1 MLDYTL
7 VSTKATYRLL
17 TPTDVPAYV
26 AIVQA
31 RYREERPGVHLNPAA
46 ILATVREL
54 EHDRLK
60 GTVFVFE
67 ADQSLIGYAILIN
80 RWSNERGGNV
90 IEADE
95 LYVTPDRRADG
106 IAEDFLTLLSRVVH
120 RGDRQG
126 SRSPQQAR
134 ASRIQEPGLRG
145 NGAGGLQPSLAPRA
159 VIGASSHALRY
170 FLL

>member
-26 AIVQA
+26 ALVQA
-31 RYREERPGVHLNPAA
+31 RYREERPGVYLTPAA

-67 ADQSLIGYAILIN
+67 ADQALTGYSILIN
-80 RWSNERGGNV
+80 RWSNERGGTV
-90 IEADE
+90 IEVDE
-95 LYVTPDRRADG
+95 LYVVPARRADG
-106 IAEDFLTLLSRVVH
+106 IAEDFLTLLSRVVPA
-120 RGDRQG
+120 GTVAIDRAIDR
-126 SRSPQQAR
+126 RSKR
-134 ASRIQEPGLRG
+134 E
-145 NGAGGLQPSLAPRA
+145 RA
-159 VIGASSHALRY
+159 VCRQLGFEETGRVLFSLRVPPEPR
-170 FLL
+170 

>member
-106 IAEDFLTLLSRVVH
+106 IAEDFLTLLSRVV
-120 RGDRQG
+120 
-126 SRSPQQAR
+126 P
-134 ASRIQEPGLRG
+134 
-145 NGAGGLQPSLAPRA
+145 AGTVAIDRA
-159 VIGASSHALRY
+159 VDRRNKRERAAFKNLGFEETGREVFSLR
-170 FLL
+170 LPPEP

>member
-7 VSTKATYRLL
+7 VSAKATYQLL
-17 TPTDVPAYV
+17 TPVDVPAYV

-31 RYREERPGVHLNPAA
+31 RYREERPGVHLTPAS

-67 ADQSLIGYAILIN
+67 AEQSLIGYSILVN

-95 LYVTPDRRADG
+95 LYVVPGRRAGG
-106 IAEDFLTLLSRVVH
+106 IAADFLTLLSRVVPS
-120 RGDRQG
+120 GTVAIDRIIDRRNK
-126 SRSPQQAR
+126 SER
-134 ASRIQEPGLRG
+134 ASCRQLGFEETGRELFSLRVPPEPR
-145 NGAGGLQPSLAPRA
+145 
-159 VIGASSHALRY
+159 
-170 FLL
+170 

>member
-26 AIVQA
+26 SLVQA
-31 RYREERPGVHLNPAA
+31 RYREERPGVHVTPAV
-46 ILATVREL
+46 ILSTVREL

-67 ADQSLIGYAILIN
+67 ADQALIGYCILIN
-80 RWSNERGGNV
+80 RWSSERSGTV

-95 LYVTPDRRADG
+95 LYVVPARRPDG
-106 IAEDFLTLLSRVVH
+106 VAEDFLILLSRVAAAGTVAI
-120 RGDRQG
+120 DRVID
-126 SRSPQQAR
+126 RRNKRER
-134 ASRIQEPGLRG
+134 AAFKQLGFEETGRELFSLPLR
-145 NGAGGLQPSLAPRA
+145 PE
-159 VIGASSHALRY
+159 
-170 FLL
+170 